1 MKSTYLNKFRIICP
15 FVRADARETHKKLF
29 TLFFKNTTNHT
40 PKKKKKKKKKKIDGN
55 LNPWERGT
63 IYKISIMT
71 MQ

>member
-15 FVRADARETHKKLF
+15 FVRADARETYKNYF
-29 TLFFKNTTNHT
+29 TFFSLTHNPHT
-40 PKKKKKKKKKKIDGN
+40 QKKKKKKKKKIDGN